1 MSRTDAGTIT
11 ERMIAAPDLRRADF
25 NAVLSRAGHT
35 GAGKALHRG

>member
-11 ERMIAAPDLRRADF
+11 ERVIAAPDLRRADF